1 MTKGVAHRA
10 PPKRMRWAAAVC
22 FLFNRSRSPCGCNGY
37 LAVSSFN
44 IAAWFFTSSG
54 LPCAVLAV
62 MQLSL
67 VSSQRCSLPTLNEIQ
82 KVLRISDNLPGR
94 MSTSTLS
101 DYVFTC
107 LAVEAQLYSSLSVAV
122 ISHLVQEDIL
132 VLSLHHASSV
142 LPHHGDYRQQVHSA
156 LLLKLSHSNKCSN
169 EHSSAADT
177 RTAGT
182 NNNYI
187 SNLLMTQTCNG
198 RQPVSAAQPMSL
210 VGWSSSWL
218 LKWSW
223 RS

>member
-1 MTKGVAHRA
+1 M
-10 PPKRMRWAAAVC
+10 
-22 FLFNRSRSPCGCNGY
+22 
-37 LAVSSFN
+37 
-44 IAAWFFTSSG
+44 
-54 LPCAVLAV
+54 
-62 MQLSL
+62 LSL
-67 VSSQRCSLPTLNEIQ
+67 VSSQWMQ
-82 KVLRISDNLPGR
+82 KVLRILNLPQVHY
-94 MSTSTLS
+94 MSTSNVTCTRSCLHGTLAMS
-101 DYVFTC
+101 RSYKTYK
-107 LAVEAQLYSSLSVAV
+107 LRSVL